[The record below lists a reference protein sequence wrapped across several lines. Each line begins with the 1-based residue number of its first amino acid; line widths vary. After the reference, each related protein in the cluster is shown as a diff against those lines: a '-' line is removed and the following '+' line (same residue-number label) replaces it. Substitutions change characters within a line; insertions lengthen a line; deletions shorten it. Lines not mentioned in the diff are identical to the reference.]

1 MLGEDGYQLIEKI
14 QAMGFHDHR
23 HIPVVA
29 ITAYA
34 KEEDRQKALSS
45 GFQNY
50 LAKPIE
56 LSELVSA
63 VADGVRKN
71 VMQQERGE

>member
-1 MLGEDGYQLIEKI
+1 MPDEDGYQLIKKVH
-14 QAMGFHDHR
+14 AMGFETEEQ
-23 HIPVVA
+23 IPMVA

-45 GFQNY
+45 GFHSY

-56 LSELVSA
+56 LSELVNA
-63 VADGVRKN
+63 VRDGVRSKR
-71 VMQQERGE
+71 MLGRGE